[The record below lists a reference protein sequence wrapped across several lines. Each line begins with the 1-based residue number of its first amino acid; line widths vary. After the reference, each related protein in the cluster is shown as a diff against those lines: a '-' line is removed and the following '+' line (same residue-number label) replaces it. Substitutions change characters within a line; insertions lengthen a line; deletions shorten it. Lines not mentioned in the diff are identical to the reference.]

1 LDDNSITDL
10 IKSLN
15 NLELDDSIAL
25 EEKNLIE
32 SENNNDIII
41 ETITDINNDTDN
53 FEKSVDAQDNNEKSE
68 DENDGINQ
76 YEICDLYSRI
86 LEDERFIN
94 LKEIITEMKL
104 KKINYKRNFM
114 DDDDDLDLDMLID
127 NINKKKIIIQKNN
140 SL

>member
-1 LDDNSITDL
+1 MDDNSITDL

-68 DENDGINQ
+68 NENDGINQ